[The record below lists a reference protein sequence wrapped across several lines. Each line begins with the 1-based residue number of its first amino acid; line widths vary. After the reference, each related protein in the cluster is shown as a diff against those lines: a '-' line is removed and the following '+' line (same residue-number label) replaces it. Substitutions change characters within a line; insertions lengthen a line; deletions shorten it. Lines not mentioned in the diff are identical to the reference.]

1 MSYPQMRHRRQFLV
15 AALAPS
21 LALAALRIGTMMA
34 YSLRGGSEMASP
46 LAVSWPQRHH
56 WR

>member
-56 WR
+56 